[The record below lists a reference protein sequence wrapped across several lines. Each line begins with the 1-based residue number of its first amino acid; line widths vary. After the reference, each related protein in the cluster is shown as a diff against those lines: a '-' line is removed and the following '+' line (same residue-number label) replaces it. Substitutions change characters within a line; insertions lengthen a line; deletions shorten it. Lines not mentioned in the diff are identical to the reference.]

1 MKHPAV
7 IPSLCAVFGFLLA
20 WFLRPNGKSDVTA
33 ITNPVVTSGTASSG
47 LNSTVRPTTK
57 TSSFD
62 PATHTEDG
70 IPLPPEVVEARAQ
83 LANAARN
90 SLDLKDQGYIQ
101 RLTEL
106 LGLSIDQQQQL
117 LLLYQQKRDD
127 LNIYAPGKNLNPT
140 RMLEEA
146 EVVEKRFNESLAKV
160 LDSEQITKLNDFRK
174 QQAANRS
181 LATAQKEFADVL
193 EKIDL
198 SSDQQT
204 AVLNALHQNASTT
217 QSQVLDRTGLYTE
230 TFDAMGFGSTGEAM
244 SMAAAANATIQQ
256 SSDKAAMVQVIV
268 EARKT
273 ETAQKLESLRTI
285 LTPAQLAQ
293 YTSIIEAR
301 NQTFYAQMAPM
312 IEAPLPDGFIEK

>member
-20 WFLRPNGKSDVTA
+20 WFLKPNGKSEVTE
-33 ITNPVVTSGTASSG
+33 ITKPVVTSGTASSG
-47 LNSTVRPTTK
+47 LNSTARPTTK

-70 IPLPPEVVEARAQ
+70 IPLPPEVVAARAQ

-204 AVLNALHQNASTT
+204 AVLHALHQNASTT

-268 EARKT
+268 QARKT

-312 IEAPLPDGFIEK
+312 IEAPLPEGFIEK

>member
-20 WFLRPNGKSDVTA
+20 WFLKPNGKSEVTE
-33 ITNPVVTSGTASSG
+33 ITKPVVTSGTASSG
-47 LNSTVRPTTK
+47 LNSTARPTTK

-204 AVLNALHQNASTT
+204 AVLHALHQNASTT

-268 EARKT
+268 QARKT

-312 IEAPLPDGFIEK
+312 IEAPLPEGFIEK